1 MTLEPFLNVPCIHGL
16 IAYWAT
22 RTGSSG
28 ERNISGSGPI
38 CPLGTYIIM
47 FTSETR
53 GYLHQKR
60 TGTGICTQ
68 KHLRR
73 VGITGGLGGGITGGL
88 RGHGAERGHHVGA
101 VGAGRGHHV
110 GAVGAG
116 RGHVGAGR
124 GGVAGA
130 AGGVDH
136 VAGAAGE
143 VLHVVLVDLRVEP
156 AVLESGVEQ
165 LSHPHRLASV
175 LQDPS
180 SNNL

>member
-1 MTLEPFLNVPCIHGL
+1 
-16 IAYWAT
+16 
-22 RTGSSG
+22 
-28 ERNISGSGPI
+28 
-38 CPLGTYIIM
+38 M

-130 AGGVDH
+130 ARGVDH

>member
-1 MTLEPFLNVPCIHGL
+1 
-16 IAYWAT
+16 
-22 RTGSSG
+22 
-28 ERNISGSGPI
+28 
-38 CPLGTYIIM
+38 M

-88 RGHGAERGHHVGA
+88 RGHGAERGHHVGAVGAGRGHHVGA